1 MNFAKIL
8 KTSFYNFFSKDWMR
22 ANSFDI
28 KTPVQ
33 NLTTKIVILKS
44 LYLWQN
50 KPISRSTLKIIYFN
64 FDLSIIWPFQLS
76 NVRSLL

>member
-50 KPISRSTLKIIYFN
+50 KPISR
-64 FDLSIIWPFQLS
+64 P
-76 NVRSLL
+76 